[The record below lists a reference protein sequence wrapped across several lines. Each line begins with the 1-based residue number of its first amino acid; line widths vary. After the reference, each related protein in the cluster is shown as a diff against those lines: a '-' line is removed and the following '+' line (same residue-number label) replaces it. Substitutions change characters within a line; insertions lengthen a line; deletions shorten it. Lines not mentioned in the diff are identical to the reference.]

1 MVQRDSEGRGLVET
15 DPSKQGWVPAGCLL
29 ETKVPV
35 SVAIE
40 EAANATRSN
49 VSGPLEQVSRTP
61 ILPLSIL
68 STSFPGVA
76 LMEYRKKGDE
86 ELDLQKDDALRVFK
100 RYNHW
105 SYVSW
110 EPPRSKRDTNRPPAG
125 CQRGYRRSRL
135 GSGASF
141 PLPVRYDLNSPHP
154 QSWFIGKVP
163 TANTPA
169 TPNPSVMSSNLST
182 SVTTDSEAGI
192 GGGNITS
199 VQVSPMSSAFPPM
212 QGRTTAAVG

>member
-1 MVQRDSEGRGLVET
+1 MQRDSEGRGLVET

-49 VSGPLEQVSRTP
+49 TSNPPEPVSRTP

-105 SYVSW
+105 SYVSL
-110 EPPRSKRDTNRPPAG
+110 ESPADLCVMLTHPSVG
-125 CQRGYRRSRL
+125 CQRGHRRSRL
-135 GSGASF
+135 GPCT
-141 PLPVRYDLNSPHP
+141 PLSSNVCCDLNSPLL
-154 QSWFIGKVP
+154 
-163 TANTPA
+163 
-169 TPNPSVMSSNLST
+169 SVMVHWQGPYSEYT
-182 SVTTDSEAGI
+182 SHTEPLDNVIQSLHFCRHRCRGRERGRKCYQLTS
-192 GGGNITS
+192 ITHEFCL
-199 VQVSPMSSAFPPM
+199 PAHA
-212 QGRTTAAVG
+212 R

>member
-1 MVQRDSEGRGLVET
+1 VQRDSEGRGLVET

-49 VSGPLEQVSRTP
+49 VSGSLEQVSRTP

-110 EPPRSKRDTNRPPAG
+110 GPPDRSLPLSRPSSG
-125 CQRGYRRSRL
+125 CQGGYRGSWL
-135 GSGASF
+135 GSGAS
-141 PLPVRYDLNSPHP
+141 LS
-154 QSWFIGKVP
+154 
-163 TANTPA
+163 
-169 TPNPSVMSSNLST
+169 PSVYCDFDLLQP
-182 SVTTDSEAGI
+182 SVVVHRQGAYSEHPSH
-192 GGGNITS
+192 T
-199 VQVSPMSSAFPPM
+199 
-212 QGRTTAAVG
+212 